1 MSKIN
6 LYDTLNSS
14 YGIKKGDSNLE
25 KKGYI
30 KDSKL
35 SNHNQ
40 QVWYN
45 PRGKDLLVNV
55 AGSHNIFDAGTDVYL
70 AFGGLKST
78 NRYKEAD
85 KILKEA
91 KSKYQPKST
100 LVSGHSLGSQV
111 GAGITSK
118 SDRFVGLDGG
128 YTFGQ
133 KTRSNGGNH
142 EHYRTSGDIV
152 SLLGSGAK
160 NMKTL
165 KNPNQNTVLDAIGY
179 SLAPLTYGAYKAYQ
193 AHTDFSNIKDKQ
205 IRIR

>member
-6 LYDTLNSS
+6 LYDALNSS
-14 YGIKKGDSNLE
+14 YQIKKGDSNLE

-30 KDSKL
+30 KDNKL

-55 AGSHNIFDAGTDVYL
+55 AGSHNLRDVGTDAYL

-85 KILKEA
+85 KTLKEA
-91 KSKYQPKST
+91 KSKYQPKNT
-100 LVSGHSLGSQV
+100 LVTGHSLGASI

-118 SDRFVGLDGG
+118 SDKFVGLDAG
-128 YTFGQ
+128 YNAGQ
-133 KTRSNGGNH
+133 KTRSYNGKH
-142 EHYRTSGDIV
+142 ENYRTSGDVV

-160 NMKTL
+160 HMKTL
-165 KNPNQNTVLDAIGY
+165 KAPKNTFLENVGNT
-179 SLAPLTYGAYKAYQ
+179 LTGGLYNAYK

>member
-14 YGIKKGDSNLE
+14 YGIKKADSNLE

-35 SNHNQ
+35 SNHNE

-55 AGSHNIFDAGTDVYL
+55 AGSHNIFDAGTDVAL

-91 KSKYQPKST
+91 KSKYQPKNT
-100 LVSGHSLGSQV
+100 LLTGHSLGHSLIN
-111 GAGITSK
+111 GIASK
-118 SDRFVGLDGG
+118 SDRTAGLSGG
-128 YTFGQ
+128 YTIGQ

-142 EHYRTSGDIV
+142 EQYRTSGDVV

-160 NMKTL
+160 HMKTL
-165 KNPNQNTVLDAIGY
+165 KAPKNTFLENVGNT
-179 SLAPLTYGAYKAYQ
+179 LTGGLYNAYKA
-193 AHTDFSNIKDKQ
+193 HTGFSNIRDKQ

>member
-1 MSKIN
+1 MSKIG

-14 YGIKKGDSNLE
+14 YGDKKADSNLE
-25 KKGYI
+25 KKGYV
-30 KDSKL
+30 KDKKL

-55 AGSHNIFDAGTDVYL
+55 AGTHNLKDFGTDAYL

-78 NRYKEAD
+78 NRYKQAD
-85 KILKEA
+85 KTLKEA
-91 KSKYQPKST
+91 KKFYQPKST
-100 LVSGHSLGSQV
+100 LVTGHSLGASI

-118 SDRFVGLDGG
+118 SDKFVGLDAG
-128 YTFGQ
+128 YTIGQ

-142 EHYRTSGDIV
+142 ENYRTSGDVI
-152 SLLGSGAK
+152 SALGANAK

-165 KNPNQNTVLDAIGY
+165 KAPTKGVLDYVGG
-179 SLAPLTYGAYKAYQ
+179 PLYTAYK

>member
-14 YGIKKGDSNLE
+14 YQIKKGDSNLE

-30 KDSKL
+30 KDNKL

-45 PRGKDLLVNV
+45 PRGKDLLMNV
-55 AGSHNIFDAGTDVYL
+55 AGSHNLRDVGTDAYL

-85 KILKEA
+85 KTLKEA
-91 KSKYQPKST
+91 KSKYQPKNT
-100 LVSGHSLGSQV
+100 LVTGHSLGASI

-118 SDRFVGLDGG
+118 SDKFVGLDAG
-128 YTFGQ
+128 YNAGQ
-133 KTRSNGGNH
+133 KTRSYNGKH
-142 EHYRTSGDIV
+142 ENYRTSGDVV

-160 NMKTL
+160 HMKTL
-165 KNPNQNTVLDAIGY
+165 KAPKNTFLENVGNT
-179 SLAPLTYGAYKAYQ
+179 LTGGLYNAYK

>member
-6 LYDTLNSS
+6 LYDTLQSS
-14 YGIKKGDSNLE
+14 YGDKKADANLE

-30 KDSKL
+30 KDEKR

-45 PRGKDLLVNV
+45 PRGQDLMVNV
-55 AGSHNIFDAGTDVYL
+55 AGTHNLKDWGTDAYL

-85 KILKEA
+85 RTLKEA
-91 KSKYQPKST
+91 KKFYQPKT
-100 LVSGHSLGSQV
+100 TIVSGHSLGAAI

-118 SDRFVGLDGG
+118 SDKFVGLDAG
-128 YTFGQ
+128 YTIGQ
-133 KTRSNGGNH
+133 KTRSNNGNH
-142 EHYRTSGDIV
+142 ENYRTAGDAV

-179 SLAPLTYGAYKAYQ
+179 TLAPLTYGAYKAYQ